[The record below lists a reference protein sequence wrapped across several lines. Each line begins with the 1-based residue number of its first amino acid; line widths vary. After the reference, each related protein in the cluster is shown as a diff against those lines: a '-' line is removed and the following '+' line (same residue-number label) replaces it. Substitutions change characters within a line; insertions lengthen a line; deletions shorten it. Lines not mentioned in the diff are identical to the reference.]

1 MTILLAHLRHFVS
14 AAALVGIGTT
24 SFASSSFAQSAPPPP
39 MAATP
44 PPVAAAPPPVVAAP
58 PQVVAAP
65 QRPRYEYETGPD
77 VSLLRNGL
85 WTLSVMY
92 TTSVVVAVVSPL
104 PADDY
109 LYIPVAGP
117 WLDLSHRDEQDNDG
131 GEILNKALIVADG
144 VIQALGAANIVLSFI
159 FPETR
164 LVEQVKRPTRQGLAF
179 ETRPIVLPSLV
190 GVSAQGTF

>member
-1 MTILLAHLRHFVS
+1 MTNHLRHIRRFVV
-14 AAALVGIGTT
+14 AGAFIGLGTT
-24 SFASSSFAQSAPPPP
+24 GVASPVSAQSAPAPAPTVVVP
-39 MAATP
+39 QAA
-44 PPVAAAPPPVVAAP
+44 VAAP
-58 PQVVAAP
+58 PQH
-65 QRPRYEYETGPD
+65 PRYEYETGPD

-92 TTSVVVAVVSPL
+92 GASVVAAVVSPL
-104 PADDY
+104 GADDY

-117 WLDLSHRDEQDNDG
+117 WLDLSHRDGQGNDG

-164 LVEQVKRPTRQGLAF
+164 LVEQVQRQPRQGLAF
-179 ETRPIVLPSLV
+179 QARPVVLPSLV
-190 GVSAQGTF
+190 GVTAQGTF